1 MAVAEQPKTI
11 CKKIPHE
18 ASHLNQMSPVS
29 KRNMEMQLGGSLFW
43 VPTLYSMLYLHMYI
57 GVCKEVLSSTFQ
69 V

>member
-29 KRNMEMQLGGSLFW
+29 KRNMEMQLGGSLF
-43 VPTLYSMLYLHMYI
+43 
-57 GVCKEVLSSTFQ
+57 
-69 V
+69 